1 MLEANVIFTL
11 DGVDVTIQ
19 CSKEDKIKDICQK
32 FANKVQKNIN
42 SLLFFIWRKSVK
54 FSFKFQRFSKR

>member
-32 FANKVQKNIN
+32 FANKVKKI
-42 SLLFFIWRKSVK
+42 
-54 FSFKFQRFSKR
+54 